1 MDWFLYD
8 MDLRHEKVK
17 VIFMKC
23 ELQIKLMSKAN
34 QKNGENDSNK

>member
-17 VIFMKC
+17 VILSYKI
-23 ELQIKLMSKAN
+23 LRIKLMSKAN
-34 QKNGENDSNK
+34 QKNRRKW